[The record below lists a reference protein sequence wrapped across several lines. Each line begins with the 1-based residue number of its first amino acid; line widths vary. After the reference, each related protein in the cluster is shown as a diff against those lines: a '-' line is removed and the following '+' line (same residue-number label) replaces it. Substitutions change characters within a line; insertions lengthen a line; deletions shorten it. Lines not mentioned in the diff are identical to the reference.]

1 VDLQLSA
8 LESTGKAKVVSNPKI
23 TTSDNE
29 EAKIM
34 QGEKIPYQTV
44 SQDGT
49 QTQFMDAFLELT
61 VTPHITPEGTVVM
74 NLEAKK
80 NEADFTRQVLG
91 VPTIAIKEIQTQVL
105 VNDSD
110 TLVIGGIFTSDT
122 TKNVES
128 VPGLADIPLLGRL
141 FEKKISIDEK
151 NELLIFIT
159 PRIVN
164 VEKR

>member
-1 VDLQLSA
+1 MQLSA
-8 LESTGKAKVVSNPKI
+8 LESTGQAKVISNPKI

-34 QGEKIPYQTV
+34 QGEKIPYQTI
-44 SQDGT
+44 SESGT
-49 QTQFMDAFLELT
+49 QTQFMEAFLELV

-74 NLEAKK
+74 KLAAKK

-91 VPTIAIKEIQTQVL
+91 VPTIAIKEVKTQVL
-105 VNDSD
+105 ISSND

-122 TKNVES
+122 TKNVEAI
-128 VPGLADIPLLGRL
+128 PGFSEIPLLGRL
-141 FEKKISIDEK
+141 FQKKIDLEEK

-159 PRIVN
+159 PRIVTPM
-164 VEKR
+164 K